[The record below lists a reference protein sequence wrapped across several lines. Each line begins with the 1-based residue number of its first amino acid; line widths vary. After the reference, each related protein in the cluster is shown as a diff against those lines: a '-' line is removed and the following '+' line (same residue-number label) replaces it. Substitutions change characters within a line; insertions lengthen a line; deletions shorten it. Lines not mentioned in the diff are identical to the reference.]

1 MFELKKSIGV
11 IIDGH
16 HVVYRAGETFT
27 PGSDD
32 TIIKMLHQSGADI
45 AVVETK
51 RKTKA
56 EKAE

>member
-1 MFELKKSIGV
+1 MYELKKSIGV

-16 HVVYRAGETFT
+16 HIVYHAGETFT
-27 PGSDD
+27 PGADD
-32 TIIKMLHQSGADI
+32 KIITLLHQSGADM

>member
-11 IIDGH
+11 IIDGTH
-16 HVVYRAGETFT
+16 IVYQAGETFT

-32 TIIKMLHQSGADI
+32 KIISLLHQSGADI
-45 AVVETK
+45 VTVETK
-51 RKTKA
+51 RKPKV